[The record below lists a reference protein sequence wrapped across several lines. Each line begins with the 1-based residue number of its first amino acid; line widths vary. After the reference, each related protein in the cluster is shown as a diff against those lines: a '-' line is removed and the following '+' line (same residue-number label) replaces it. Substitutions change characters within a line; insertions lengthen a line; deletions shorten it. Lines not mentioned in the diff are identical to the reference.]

1 MRPGL
6 AADVTIFDSLAVADQ
21 ATYEDPMQYP
31 VGIAYVIVN
40 GVVVINKGEHTG
52 AKPGKVLYGRGKQG
66 QVEAEVHRMRLLDPL
81 GK

>member
-1 MRPGL
+1 
-6 AADVTIFDSLAVADQ
+6 
-21 ATYEDPMQYP
+21 

-81 GK
+81 GR